1 MLLNYSTKVIE
12 DRNIY
17 ICELS
22 SKNSYKKRSPK
33 RKTDLSRFVKR
44 QKEGRKEKSDCLATE
59 HPFIYNS
66 VSLLP

>member
-22 SKNSYKKRSPK
+22 SKNSYTKRSPK
-33 RKTDLSRFVKR
+33 RKTDLSRFVKKADR
-44 QKEGRKEKSDCLATE
+44 QKKEGKRNL
-59 HPFIYNS
+59 I
-66 VSLLP
+66 V